1 MLKMRN
7 FLRNNWYVCIFVIA
21 ALLLI
26 ICTSG
31 CSDNPMYKSIDTTEP
46 TEDSRFIINNGYET
60 VAITDYSILTDTET
74 GVQYLMFKNDV
85 GKYATGY
92 MSVLMNP
99 DGTPIVTIE

>member
-1 MLKMRN
+1 MRN
-7 FLRNNWYVCIFVIA
+7 FLRNNWYVCIFVA
-21 ALLLI
+21 MALLLI

-31 CSDNPMYKSIDTTEP
+31 CSDNPFNKPIKTSEVA
-46 TEDSRFIINNGYET
+46 EDSRFIVNNGYET

-74 GVQYLMFKNDV
+74 GVQYLMFKDGF

-99 DGTPIVTIE
+99 DGTPIVTVE

>member
-1 MLKMRN
+1 MRN
-7 FLRNNWYVCIFVIA
+7 FLRNNWYVCIFIVV

-74 GVQYLMFKNDV
+74 GVQYLMITR
-85 GKYATGY
+85 GTGQASTGY

-99 DGTPIVTIE
+99 DGTPIVAVE